1 MNGALFLQKRGK
13 RHMARTLE
21 QFENLV
27 APHLTGDRAN
37 REGERFKAI
46 VRDSIKELVNEGSDI
61 IDALGEGQEINGVA
75 VALKD
80 KIGAS
85 TR

>member
-21 QFENLV
+21 QFETLV
-27 APHLTGDRAN
+27 APHLTGEASRD
-37 REGERFKAI
+37 GDRFKAI

-61 IDALGEGQEINGVA
+61 IDALAEGQEINGVA

-80 KIGAS
+80 RIGAS